1 MTNLPSHRSVRMNIR
16 LVFITLL
23 ITTLIVVAGK
33 QDIHAQSTREDSP
46 VTRNVLLP
54 PGPDN
59 PRNSEGDFIR
69 LKDGRLMFIYTH
81 FTGGGGDHEA
91 AHLAARYSCD
101 EGKTWTQEDEVVI
114 PNEGGMNVMSVSLLR
129 LHTGEIALFY
139 LRKNSLLDCRPVLR
153 ISHDE
158 GETWSDPIE
167 IIPDEEMGYYVLNN
181 DRVVQL
187 SSGRL
192 IAPVARHNAPDY
204 KEYTGYGDI
213 MVYLSDD
220 HGRTWRRNSTVLK
233 PNSTLSGDSVMLQEP
248 GVVELEDN
256 RLMMF
261 IRTDQH
267 VQYITWSADQGE
279 TWLPVRPG
287 NISSPR
293 SPASIERI
301 PQTGDLLLVW
311 NNNSKDHKRTPY
323 NVAISRDEGKTWEH
337 LKTLE
342 DDPYGWYCYTAIY
355 FGGDYILLGHCA
367 GDRREGGL
375 NTTQIT
381 RFPIDWLY

>member
-1 MTNLPSHRSVRMNIR
+1 
-16 LVFITLL
+16 
-23 ITTLIVVAGK
+23 
-33 QDIHAQSTREDSP
+33 
-46 VTRNVLLP
+46 
-54 PGPDN
+54 
-59 PRNSEGDFIR
+59 
-69 LKDGRLMFIYTH
+69 MFVYTH
-81 FTGGGGDHEA
+81 FVGGGGDHDA
-91 AHLAARYSCD
+91 AHLAARYSND
-101 EGKTWTQEDEVVI
+101 GGKTWTKEDEVVV
-114 PNEGGMNVMSVSLLR
+114 PNEGDMNVMSVSLLR
-129 LHTGEIALFY
+129 LQTGEIALFY
-139 LRKNSLLDCRPVLR
+139 LQKNSLSDCRPVLR
-153 ISHDE
+153 ISNDE
-158 GETWSDPIE
+158 GKSWSDPIE
-167 IIPDEEMGYYVLNN
+167 IIPKEEVGYYVLNN

-187 SSGRL
+187 SNGRL

-220 HGRTWRRNSTVLK
+220 HGRSWRRNSMVLK

-248 GVVELEDN
+248 GVVELKDN

-261 IRTDQH
+261 MRTDQH
-267 VQYITWSADQGE
+267 VQYITWSTDQGE

-287 NISSPR
+287 NIPSPR

-311 NNNSKDHKRTPY
+311 NNNPKDHKRTPY
-323 NVAISRDEGKTWEH
+323 NVAISRDEGETWNSI
-337 LKTLE
+337 KTLE
-342 DDPYGWYCYTAIY
+342 DDPHGWYCYTAIH
-355 FGGDYILLGHCA
+355 FGGDYVLLGHCA

>member
-1 MTNLPSHRSVRMNIR
+1 MNIR
-16 LVFITLL
+16 PIITAVFIAVS
-23 ITTLIVVAGK
+23 IVMNNNQNTVAQPK
-33 QDIHAQSTREDSP
+33 MEDSS
-46 VTRNVLLP
+46 VIRNVLLP
-54 PGPDN
+54 PGPGN

-69 LKDGRLMFIYTH
+69 LKDGRLMFVYTH
-81 FTGGGGDHEA
+81 FVGGGGDHDA
-91 AHLAARYSCD
+91 AHLAARYSND
-101 EGKTWTQEDEVVI
+101 EGKTWTQEDEVIVS
-114 PNEGGMNVMSVSLLR
+114 NEADMNVMSVSLLR
-129 LHTGEIALFY
+129 LQTGEIALFY
-139 LRKNSLLDCRPVLR
+139 LRKNSLSDCRPVLR
-153 ISHDE
+153 ISNDE
-158 GETWSDPIE
+158 GKTWSDPVE
-167 IIPDEEMGYYVLNN
+167 IIPEEEMGYYVLNN

-187 SSGRL
+187 ANGRL
-192 IAPVARHNAPDY
+192 IAPVARHNGPDY

-220 HGRTWRRNSTVLK
+220 QGRNWRRSTTVLK

-256 RLMMF
+256 RLLMF
-261 IRTDQH
+261 MRTDQN
-267 VQYITWSADQGE
+267 VQYLTWSADQGE

-287 NISSPR
+287 NIPSPR

-311 NNNSKDHKRTPY
+311 NNNPDNQKRTPF
-323 NVAISRDEGKTWEH
+323 NVAISRDEGKTWNN

-342 DDPYGWYCYTAIY
+342 DDPHGWYCYTAIH
-355 FGGDYILLGHCA
+355 FGGDYVLLGHCA

-381 RFPIDWLY
+381 RFPVDWLY